1 MADLEGAYYIYV
13 SALIRSNF
21 YFVNKRVMTRLI
33 AIPQHE
39 QVLAEL
45 LQLYAIAEFGVF
57 AIKTVVTTNMAPIQI
72 K

>member
-1 MADLEGAYYIYV
+1 
-13 SALIRSNF
+13 
-21 YFVNKRVMTRLI
+21 VNKGVMTRLI

-45 LQLYAIAEFGVF
+45 LQLYAITEFGVF
-57 AIKTVVTTNMAPIQI
+57 VINTIVTTNMAPIQI